1 MKGARRWCCIAHTI
15 MTSIC
20 HSGSSKTSL
29 IWKISFQFIR
39 YSAAIGKFYLLS
51 CSPFLESGYNIDAL
65 NIYLAALS
73 FCNFDRTPIISADT
87 TFVESTRIVPCCDY
101 IFYNIKQ
108 AKKEEICMEAKS
120 KFGTRHVNIDGMHIS
135 SCF

>member
-1 MKGARRWCCIAHTI
+1 MLHYSCRCKSFVV
-15 MTSIC
+15 TSIC
-20 HSGSSKTSL
+20 LSGSSKTPHV
-29 IWKISFQFIR
+29 WKISFQFIW
-39 YSAAIGKFYLLS
+39 YIIAFGKFCMCASSL
-51 CSPFLESGYNIDAL
+51 FVESGHNIDAL

-87 TFVESTRIVPCCDY
+87 TFVDCTRIAPCCDY

-108 AKKEEICMEAKS
+108 AKKEEICMETKS
-120 KFGTRHVNIDGMHIS
+120 KFGTRHVNIDGKHIF